1 MFGEHLLCVRQCALR
16 FHISCRTD
24 VIENDDYF
32 MEPSVAQGSIY
43 TCMSNPGRVKLFFS
57 PSRGDIQYIYPRVW
71 LGYQPTRMRHWW
83 IVLTGLDSSYLPAG
97 IEIF

>member
-43 TCMSNPGRVKLFFS
+43 TCMSNPGRVKLFF
-57 PSRGDIQYIYPRVW
+57 PL
-71 LGYQPTRMRHWW
+71 LGVIFNIFIHEY
-83 IVLTGLDSSYLPAG
+83 GLDTNQP
-97 IEIF
+97 E